1 MILCVVAFVKV
12 HRSSEGACQE
22 EHANIIQAT
31 MVSLGHYVI
40 NCWSTYFLSKFSSAS
55 STVAALKTVSK
66 PQPKTGGG
74 SDKSGGCFRTLTKS
88 LVNRARSTRRRSR
101 KKRGKLK
108 CCPRCQ
114 ELYYRDL
121 EDMTSA
127 DVSPHGITDDYHT
140 NCTKYWR
147 YGFEAAVYHV
157 SNVYYA
163 LTSYSEFLQL

>member
-1 MILCVVAFVKV
+1 MILCVVVAFVKV

-22 EHANIIQAT
+22 EHANIIQAK

-55 STVAALKTVSK
+55 SSVAALKVSSK
-66 PQPKTGGG
+66 PQPQSKTGG

-88 LVNRARSTRRRSR
+88 LVNRARCTRRRSR

-163 LTSYSEFLQL
+163 LTSYSEF

>member
-1 MILCVVAFVKV
+1 MILCVVAFAKV

-40 NCWSTYFLSKFSSAS
+40 NCWSTYFLSKFSSARS
-55 STVAALKTVSK
+55 SVAALKVSSK
-66 PQPKTGGG
+66 PQPQAGG
-74 SDKSGGCFRTLTKS
+74 SHKSEGGCFRTLTKS

-121 EDMTSA
+121 EDMTS
-127 DVSPHGITDDYHT
+127 VSPHGITDDYHA

-147 YGFEAAVYHV
+147 YGFDRTTVFHV
-157 SNVYYA
+157 SQA
-163 LTSYSEFLQL
+163 YSKL